1 MKIKTLQLKKN
12 RYEDIN
18 IGIIID
24 NSKSIEKN
32 SSIIQIGNILDSIE
46 FWGNENNLNL
56 YYYNLDSI
64 ITRDDLVFNNTS
76 TNFDSFSKFSI
87 SNNLDQIILLSDGN
101 INSGFLV
108 NDLNLS
114 KDMVVNTIG
123 LGSTNSQ
130 NISIVDV
137 QVDNFQ
143 DSLIAEL
150 NFNIDFNSYNQEVI
164 LNVFSD
170 YYQNNIYT
178 DTLGFIKGNYFFDK
192 KIILNKSIKGDKLT
206 FNLESS
212 QLLNV
217 TNNNWLINL
226 EQIEKDKILL
236 LTGLINYNTSFLKNI
251 LVSEF
256 DLVHSIVFNNKIDDI
271 NFNDFDSI
279 VLDNFP
285 NSIYQLD
292 ILNKLY
298 LLDIPII
305 FFEGSNSDL
314 YYID

>member
-1 MKIKTLQLKKN
+1 
-12 RYEDIN
+12 
-18 IGIIID
+18 
-24 NSKSIEKN
+24 
-32 SSIIQIGNILDSIE
+32 
-46 FWGNENNLNL
+46 
-56 YYYNLDSI
+56 
-64 ITRDDLVFNNTS
+64 LVFNNTS

-101 INSGFLV
+101 INSGFLI
-108 NDLNLS
+108 NDLKLS

-150 NFNIDFNSYNQEVI
+150 NFNIDFNNYNQEVI
-164 LNVFSD
+164 LNVFSN

-178 DTLGFIKGNYFFDK
+178 DTLEFIKGNYFFDK
-192 KIILNKSIKGDKLT
+192 KIILNKSIKDDKLT
-206 FNLESS
+206 FNLQSS
-212 QLLNV
+212 QSLNV

-256 DLVHSIVFNNKIDDI
+256 DLVHSIVFNN
-271 NFNDFDSI
+271 
-279 VLDNFP
+279 
-285 NSIYQLD
+285 
-292 ILNKLY
+292 
-298 LLDIPII
+298 
-305 FFEGSNSDL
+305 
-314 YYID
+314 